1 MIPPVQ
7 QDPLLEA
14 AGPDFILH
22 WEAEGGEPK
31 RWFRAGVGS
40 IIVHILLVVLAF
52 GIAQIPNTPNRP
64 ERAKETYTKTTLVM
78 PQLQLTQ
85 REPNRGKLTKEF
97 NLESIPRHQTSRNF
111 PSPGAA
117 ELPSQSTPKP
127 VQKFVPPA
135 PTRAANPTPAM
146 PEAPAINTSQARAPS
161 APPPT
166 LGVEQPIAPPKIQA
180 EEKPKLA
187 FETPGVSS
195 GVSSGL
201 GHIEVP
207 KDTMADTI
215 RRAARSAGS
224 SHLTVGDD
232 VDSIGPS
239 GLTAPRTQLPGKL
252 GSNLELLS
260 DPQGVDLSPY
270 LIKVLAAVRRNWF
283 AVIPESVRLGRAG
296 KTVIQFAISS
306 NGGVPKLVIIMPS
319 GTESL
324 DRAAVAGISASNP
337 FPPLPPEFHG
347 GQIRLQLNFLYNG
360 PGR

>member
-1 MIPPVQ
+1 MKPPVQ
-7 QDPLLEA
+7 QDQLQEA

-22 WEAEGGEPK
+22 WDAEGEPK
-31 RWFRAGVGS
+31 RWFRAGIGS
-40 IIVHILLVVLAF
+40 IIVHILLVLLAI
-52 GIAQIPNTPNRP
+52 GVAQIPSSPPRP
-64 ERAKETYTKTTLVM
+64 ERAKETYLKTTLVA
-78 PQLQLTQ
+78 PTLQLTQ

-97 NLESIPRHQTSRNF
+97 NLESIPRHQVSRNF

-117 ELPSQSTPKP
+117 ELPSQSTRRP
-127 VQKFVPPA
+127 VQKFVPPS
-135 PTRAANPTPAM
+135 PTRAANPVPAL
-146 PEAPAINTSQARAPS
+146 PDAPAITSQAKAPS
-161 APPPT
+161 APPPM
-166 LGVEQPIAPPKIQA
+166 LGSEQPIAPPKIQQ
-180 EEKPKLA
+180 EEKPKIA

-207 KDTMADTI
+207 KDTMTDTI

-239 GLTAPRTQLPGKL
+239 GITAPRSQLPGKL

-260 DPQGVDLSPY
+260 DPQGVDFSPY

-296 KTVIQFAISS
+296 KTVIQFAIT
-306 NGGVPKLVIIMPS
+306 NDGGVPKLVIIVPS

-347 GQIRLQLNFLYNG
+347 KQIRLQLNFLYNG